1 VQRGSIASLVGPYA
15 ATFVL
20 LFASGCV
27 RDAAPIPRVLDGTQT
42 LSPFV
47 SPHQYEWFVRG
58 ELALAAGD
66 LDAAAVAFE
75 QARLGPADD
84 VLVVIRLAET
94 ERRRGRLDRARELV
108 RVAASLEP
116 TSEAIAL
123 ERGAIA
129 EQEADLDAA
138 LLAYDD
144 AIARAPRSDQGPLAR
159 ARVLVGLGRGDEA
172 VAVLEAL
179 SERAPGSLAADRAA
193 FELALARAD
202 AALIDRT
209 TRALLTRSPGARAR
223 VVEAAR
229 ALLETRPDLCVVLLA
244 PIGDE
249 DVARLRLTALARAR
263 RPDELVHALLETP
276 LPPADAAALH
286 LLAGDPT
293 RALEALEGSPDAED
307 VRCLRK
313 RALTALGR
321 TPEAARVVTREECS
335 EEGE

>member
-15 ATFVL
+15 AVCVL

-27 RDAAPIPRVLDGTQT
+27 RDAAPIPRVLDGAET

-94 ERRRGRLDRARELV
+94 ERRRGRLDRARALV

-116 TSEAIAL
+116 ASEAVAL

-129 EQEADLDAA
+129 EQDGDLDAA
-138 LLAYDD
+138 LCAYDE

-159 ARVLVGLGRGDEA
+159 ARVLVVLGRSDDA
-172 VAVLEAL
+172 VATLEAL
-179 SERAPGSLAADRAA
+179 SERAPGTLAADRAA

-209 TRALLTRSPGARAR
+209 TRALLTRSPGARER
-223 VVEAAR
+223 VIEAAR
-229 ALLETRPDLCVVLLA
+229 AMLESRPDLCVVLLG
-244 PIGDE
+244 PISDD
-249 DVARLRLTALARAR
+249 DVARLRLTALARAH
-263 RPDELVHALLETP
+263 RPDELVRALLETP
-276 LPPADAAALH
+276 LPPAEAAALH
-286 LLAGDPT
+286 LLARDPT
-293 RALEALEGSPDAED
+293 RALEALEGSADSDAG
-307 VRCLRK
+307 RCLRK
-313 RALTALGR
+313 RALVALGR
-321 TPEAARVVTREECS
+321 VPEAARIVTRSDCD
-335 EEGE
+335 EGE